1 MSKTIRITESQ
12 LKNLIERKHSYKE
25 QSNEEVFDEMDQ
37 LKDGDKEKIDVEET
51 PVNESLEKIK
61 SNFKRFL

>member
-12 LKNLIERKHSYKE
+12 LKTLIERKHSYQE
-25 QSNEEVFDEMDQ
+25 QANEEVFDEMEQ
-37 LKDGDKEKIDVEET
+37 LKDEDKQKVDVEET
-51 PVNESLEKIK
+51 TVNESIEKIK

>member
-12 LKNLIERKHSYKE
+12 LKTLIERKHSYKE
-25 QSNEEVFDEMDQ
+25 QANEEVFDEMEQ
-37 LKDGDKEKIDVEET
+37 LKDGDKEDVDVEEVE
-51 PVNESLEKIK
+51 VNESLNRIK

>member
-37 LKDGDKEKIDVEET
+37 LKDGDKENIDVEET

>member
-12 LKNLIERKHSYKE
+12 LKTLIERKHSYKE

-37 LKDGDKEKIDVEET
+37 LKDDDKEDVDVEET